1 MSENQNQPVQTVNAA
16 QLGDLTRSELKQLET
31 KEKTAMEKTL
41 ETVTLALPV
50 ACGIVALLEYLLL
63 PNYARNY
70 DPFTYVYVLC
80 AFIAAYITSIP

>member
-31 KEKTAMEKTL
+31 KEKTALEKTL

-50 ACGIVALLEYLLL
+50 VCGIVALLLM
-63 PNYARNY
+63 
-70 DPFTYVYVLC
+70 PFQ
-80 AFIAAYITSIP
+80 